1 MRDPKAVRYDPLSTF
16 WGEKKEERSWEIA
29 TLRIT
34 TQSEQAQLEGGEG
47 GEGVVMSSHVRISCR
62 ESRADRRTR
71 QKKKPHVG
79 QRRDTRK
86 TPIFLFFFEDRE
98 VLQKFPAPFG
108 CRGSPTHVTE

>member
-47 GEGVVMSSHVRISCR
+47 GRGLSCLRMSESPVGSLEPTDERDKKRNPMSAKDETHVR
-62 ESRADRRTR
+62 RRSFCFFSKIAKCYR
-71 QKKKPHVG
+71 S
-79 QRRDTRK
+79 
-86 TPIFLFFFEDRE
+86 FLLPSVAGVR
-98 VLQKFPAPFG
+98 P
-108 CRGSPTHVTE
+108 RT